1 MRWLEEQRDPN
12 HPHICTIERVVD
24 ETPTV
29 RTLYFHDEV
38 LANVKPG
45 QFAMVWIP
53 GVNELPMSVMIS
65 EKKDEAGF
73 TVRKRG
79 ESSTALYNL
88 QVGDKIGVRGPY
100 GNSFDYNELSTYKT
114 NILLIGGGTGLVPLL
129 RLQKYLMDRGGL
141 DRHITLLMG
150 SKTKDEVFFEGIAKK
165 IPTDY
170 LDETFSNYDMTYGD
184 GAEEKEM
191 KRRCDNMVKALE
203 VIPVTE
209 DGSYG
214 EKGYVTD
221 VLEKLLEENKYDA
234 IYTCGPELMMHKVVK
249 LANEKG
255 IFVQASLERM
265 MKCGVGICGSCCV
278 GQDLACRD
286 GTVFD
291 GEYLAKS
298 SEFGH
303 FQRTKSG
310 ILEKI

>member
-45 QFAMVWIP
+45 QFAMIWIP

-65 EKKDEAGF
+65 EKKDEAGL

-88 QVGDKIGVRGPY
+88 KIGDKIGVRGPY
-100 GNSFDYNELSTYKT
+100 GNSFEIT
-114 NILLIGGGTGLVPLL
+114 NGKILLIGGGTGLVPLM
-129 RLQKYLMDRGGL
+129 RLIKYSNPDWTTNQ
-141 DRHITLLMG
+141 ITVLMG
-150 SKTKDEVFFEGIAKK
+150 SKTKEEVFFEDI
-165 IPTDY
+165 
-170 LDETFSNYDMTYGD
+170 SNKMLTHSQ
-184 GAEEKEM
+184 
-191 KRRCDNMVKALE
+191 NPQI
-203 VIPVTE
+203 IPVTE

-221 VLEKLLEENKYDA
+221 VLEKLLEENTYDA
-234 IYTCGPELMMHKVVK
+234 IYTCGPELMMYKVVK

-265 MKCGVGICGSCCV
+265 MKCGIGICGSCCV
-278 GQDLACRD
+278 NEDLVCRD

-291 GEYLAKS
+291 GQHLAKN

-303 FQRTKSG
+303 FERTKSG
-310 ILEKI
+310 ILERI

>member
-88 QVGDKIGVRGPY
+88 KVGDKIGVRGPY
-100 GNSFDYNELSTYKT
+100 GNSFDKAGTTKSMGSM
-114 NILLIGGGTGLVPLL
+114 LLIGGGTGLVPLM
-129 RLQKYLMDRGGL
+129 RMISSNIFCTDV
-141 DRHITLLMG
+141 TLLMG
-150 SKTKDEVFFEGIAKK
+150 SKTKDEVFFEEMAKK
-165 IPTDY
+165 LVEGKTSSI
-170 LDETFSNYDMTYGD
+170 
-184 GAEEKEM
+184 
-191 KRRCDNMVKALE
+191 
-203 VIPVTE
+203 IPVTE

-221 VLEKLLEENKYDA
+221 VLEKLLEENTYDA
-234 IYTCGPELMMHKVVK
+234 IYTCGPELMMYKVVK

-278 GQDLACRD
+278 NEDLVCRD

-291 GEYLAKS
+291 GQHLAKN

-303 FQRTKSG
+303 IQRAKSG
-310 ILEKI
+310 MLEKI

>member
-12 HPHICTIERVVD
+12 HPHICIIERIVD

-29 RTLYFHDEV
+29 RTLYFHDPI
-38 LANVKPG
+38 LANVLPG
-45 QFAMVWIP
+45 QFAIVWIP

-65 EKKDEAGF
+65 ENDEKAGF

-88 QVGDKIGVRGPY
+88 QVGEQIGVRGPY
-100 GNSFDYNELSTYKT
+100 GNSFDIKDGK
-114 NILLIGGGTGLVPLL
+114 ILLIGGGTGLVPLM
-129 RLQKYLMDRGGL
+129 RLIKFSKTTNK
-141 DRHITLLMG
+141 ITLLMG
-150 SKTKDEVFFEGIAKK
+150 SQTKEEVFFEDTTKNSWLHN
-165 IPTDY
+165 D
-170 LDETFSNYDMTYGD
+170 LD
-184 GAEEKEM
+184 
-191 KRRCDNMVKALE
+191 C
-203 VIPVTE
+203 IPVTE

-221 VLEKLLEENKYDA
+221 ILEKLLEENTYDA
-234 IYTCGPELMMHKVVK
+234 IYTCGPELMMYKAVK

-278 GQDLACRD
+278 NEDLVCRD

-291 GEYLAKS
+291 GQHLAKN

-303 FQRTKSG
+303 LQRTKSG

>member
-1 MRWLEEQRDPN
+1 MKWLDEQRDPN
-12 HPHICTIERVVD
+12 HPYICIIERVVD

-45 QFAMVWIP
+45 QFTMVWIP
-53 GVNELPMSVMIS
+53 GVNELPMSVMTS
-65 EKKDEAGF
+65 PDFPEAGF

-88 QVGDKIGVRGPY
+88 KIGDKIGVRGPY
-100 GNSFDYNELSTYKT
+100 GNSFATE
-114 NILLIGGGTGLVPLL
+114 NIRVLTDAKVLLIGGGTGLVPLM
-129 RLQKYLMDRGGL
+129 RYLDFLVNPAINGASV
-141 DRHITLLMG
+141 TLLMG
-150 SKTKDEVFFEGIAKK
+150 SKTKDEVFFEEKAKELIGLNTK
-165 IPTDY
+165 LT
-170 LDETFSNYDMTYGD
+170 
-184 GAEEKEM
+184 
-191 KRRCDNMVKALE
+191 

-221 VLEKLLEENKYDA
+221 VLEKLLQENTYDA
-234 IYTCGPELMMHKVVK
+234 IYTCGPELMMYKVVK
-249 LANEKG
+249 LANKKG

-278 GQDLACRD
+278 NEDLVCRD

-291 GEYLAKS
+291 GQNLAKNN
-298 SEFGH
+298 EFGH
-303 FQRTKSG
+303 FERTKSG
-310 ILEKI
+310 ILERI

>member
-12 HPHICTIERVVD
+12 HPHICIIERVVD

-29 RTLYFHDEV
+29 RTLYFHDPV
-38 LANVKPG
+38 LANVLPG

-65 EKKDEAGF
+65 ENDEKSGF

-88 QVGDKIGVRGPY
+88 QVGQQIGVRGPY
-100 GNSFDYNELSTYKT
+100 GNSFDIKDGK
-114 NILLIGGGTGLVPLL
+114 ILLIGGGTGLVPLM
-129 RLQKYLMDRGGL
+129 RLIKFSKDTNK
-141 DRHITLLMG
+141 ITLLMG
-150 SKTKDEVFFEGIAKK
+150 SQTKEEVFFEDMAKNSWLYNDLNC
-165 IPTDY
+165 I
-170 LDETFSNYDMTYGD
+170 S
-184 GAEEKEM
+184 
-191 KRRCDNMVKALE
+191 
-203 VIPVTE
+203 VTE

-221 VLEKLLEENKYDA
+221 VLEKLLEENTYDA
-234 IYTCGPELMMHKVVK
+234 IYTCGPELMMYKVVK

-278 GQDLACRD
+278 SQDLVCRD

-291 GEYLAKS
+291 GQYLAKN

-303 FQRTKSG
+303 LQRTKSG

>member
-1 MRWLEEQRDPN
+1 MEEQRDPN

-24 ETPTV
+24 ETPTI
-29 RTLYFHDEV
+29 RTLYFNDDLISKV
-38 LANVKPG
+38 LPG

-53 GVNELPMSVMIS
+53 GINELPMSVMVS
-65 EKKDEAGF
+65 EKDGQGGF

-79 ESSTALYNL
+79 ISSTGLYNL
-88 QVGDKIGVRGPY
+88 EVGKQIGVRGPY
-100 GNSFDYNELSTYKT
+100 GNSFDIKDGK
-114 NILLIGGGTGLVPLL
+114 ILLIGGGTGLVPLM
-129 RLQKYLMDRGGL
+129 RLIAFAKPSNE
-141 DRHITLLMG
+141 ITLLMG
-150 SKTKDEVFFEGIAKK
+150 SKTKEEVFFE
-165 IPTDY
+165 
-170 LDETFSNYDMTYGD
+170 ETAQKFQKLSKQDMIITS
-184 GAEEKEM
+184 
-191 KRRCDNMVKALE
+191 
-203 VIPVTE
+203 VTE

-221 VLEKLLEENKYDA
+221 VLEKLLEENTYDA
-234 IYTCGPELMMHKVVK
+234 IYTCGPELMMYKTVK

-278 GQDLACRD
+278 NEDLVCRD

-291 GEYLAKS
+291 GQYLAKN